1 MNAPSQAGM
10 TRRGFITGFLAAGVC
25 AVEKGLVIRYR
36 HCMNRLVRQT
46 ENYLKLSKWF
56 DISDVV

>member
-46 ENYLKLSKWF
+46 ENKLKTT
-56 DISDVV
+56 